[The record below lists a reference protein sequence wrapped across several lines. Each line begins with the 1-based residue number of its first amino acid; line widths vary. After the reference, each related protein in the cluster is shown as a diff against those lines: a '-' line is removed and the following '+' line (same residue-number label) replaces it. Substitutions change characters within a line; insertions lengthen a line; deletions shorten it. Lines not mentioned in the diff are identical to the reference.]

1 MKNRILLK
9 EIPSSKF
16 HSAIFTT
23 YSINLYYLEQQVLSL
38 LGSKGINYVSV
49 LVDSHMLNG
58 QLDSYSILSEK
69 RKRNYAVHGIQCNGS
84 FHPKIIF
91 LAGETTLLLLLGSG
105 NLTSSGHG
113 KNLEVWNAIYIDN
126 DKDNNLGIVIQ
137 AWNYLKNLHAD
148 LGLSAQYK
156 IKSIE
161 ENCVLLNNTENV
173 NLLDW
178 YEIDDNSKISFLA
191 NGSDSLFS
199 QLSNLISKTDIESI
213 TTMSPYYDSEGK
225 FIHQLDKRFKPM
237 KINIILQEDF
247 GGVPTKMKPEGNMF
261 FYNWRDIQ
269 NEKFRQ
275 DYFHAKNFVFIG
287 KSKSYLLS
295 GSANA
300 SVAAFGTENF
310 SKTNHEACILYQSN
324 DIDFLE
330 KLGLKLNGKT
340 VNHRDIKAT
349 TEEAYQESYKQGIA
363 FIKAA
368 EKSYENSIFYI
379 DSTKDLQQISLCIF
393 DTKGNILF
401 EEKIELKKGEASFQL
416 TTPQDL
422 PLFYCELF
430 KNGKSISNKQFVIDI
445 NAFESTNPSP
455 KNRSL
460 NQIRKLIENGNFST
474 PKIIEYLNTIYKQ
487 RATKKTITA
496 ISKNDKEI
504 EDEFSAEE
512 ESDLLYLSYK
522 EIQERIKHFDETKKE
537 KGYIEYKSIRLW
549 DSIFSYLKE
558 SKEKEDQ
565 SKIDEE
571 ETEDINNSR
580 GRDVMDEKK
589 HKSEL
594 SKSSH
599 ERLKEKVEKFLI
611 NYFEILESKTNN
623 VKADKPT
630 LIDLSMFLIILEIL
644 LHLLSHKEK
653 IEGQEKEES
662 LLRIRFSKTHYSWSD
677 FIQHFIGMFL
687 LWCSQKKGFKEIESS
702 EYNFKLSQYKKMAYK
717 TTISALS
724 LFSAVN
730 RGYEINKVKVWRQL
744 GILNAKLCL
753 NDDNTLYKDIND
765 ILLFVPK
772 DTREEF
778 GDSNLQEELL
788 ESLSIANKNR
798 LDKDFYLHPE
808 DGVTYIEK
816 VISNATDK
824 SKKYLKLFN
833 TGYEWDDEIEDYW
846 NGKVYSEIEAKW
858 LSSRKKE

>member
-9 EIPSSKF
+9 EIPSGKF

-38 LGSKGINYVSV
+38 LGSKGIHYVSV
-49 LVDSHMLNG
+49 LVDSNMLNT
-58 QLDSYSILSEK
+58 QLDTYSILSEQ
-69 RKRNYAVHGIQCNGS
+69 RKRNYAVHGIQCNGA

-126 DKDNNLGIVIQ
+126 DKDKKLGIVIQ
-137 AWNYLKNLHAD
+137 AWNYLKNLHSD

-161 ENCVLLNNTENV
+161 ENCALLNNTEHV
-173 NLLDW
+173 KLLDW
-178 YEIDDNSKISFLA
+178 YESDHNSKISFLA

-199 QLSNLISKTDIESI
+199 QLSNLIDNSTIESI
-213 TTMSPYYDSEGK
+213 TAMSPFYDSEGK
-225 FIHQLDKRFKPM
+225 FIHQLDKRFKPK

-247 GGVPTKMKPEGNMF
+247 GAVPTKMKPAGNMI
-261 FYNWRDIQ
+261 FYNWLDIQ

-275 DYFHAKNFVFIG
+275 NYFHAKNFVFKG

-300 SVAAFGTENF
+300 SIAAFGTENF
-310 SKTNHEACILYQSN
+310 TKTNHEACILYQSN
-324 DIDFLE
+324 DIDFH
-330 KLGLKLNGKT
+330 KTLGINLNGET
-340 VNHRDIKAT
+340 VNLKDIEATAAEANQERDN
-349 TEEAYQESYKQGIA
+349 QSIA
-363 FIKAA
+363 FIKAV
-368 EKSYENSIFYI
+368 EKSYDNIVFYL
-379 DSTKDLQQISLCIF
+379 SSKKDLSQISLRIF
-393 DTKGNILF
+393 DTKGKILF
-401 EEKIELKKGEASFQL
+401 EETIELRKGETSFHL
-416 TTPQDL
+416 TSPQGL

-430 KNGKSISNKQFVIDI
+430 NKGKSISNKQFVIDI

-460 NQIRKLIENGNFST
+460 NQIRKLIENGNFSS

-487 RATKKTITA
+487 RATKKIATA
-496 ISKNDKEI
+496 SSKSDEERK
-504 EDEFSAEE
+504 DEFVTEE
-512 ESDLLYLSYK
+512 ESDLLYLSYE
-522 EIQERIKHFDETKKE
+522 EIQERIKHFDEIKKG
-537 KGYIEYKSIRLW
+537 KGYIEYKSVRLW

-558 SKEKEDQ
+558 SKEKEEQ

-571 ETEDINNSR
+571 ETEDINKSS
-580 GRDVMDEKK
+580 GRVVTDEKK
-589 HKSEL
+589 PKREI
-594 SKSSH
+594 SKSTH

-611 NYFEILESKTNN
+611 SYCEILESKINN
-623 VKADKPT
+623 PKAEKPT

-653 IEGQEKEES
+653 VEGQEKEEN

-677 FIQHFIGMFL
+677 FTQHFIGMFL
-687 LWCSQKKGFKEIESS
+687 LWCSQKQGFKEIESS
-702 EYNFKLSQYKKMAYK
+702 EYNFKLSLYKKMAYK

-724 LFSAVN
+724 LFTIVN
-730 RGYEINKVKVWRQL
+730 RDYDINKVTVWRQL
-744 GILNAKLCL
+744 GLLNAKLCL
-753 NDDNTLYKDIND
+753 NDDNTIYKDID
-765 ILLFVPK
+765 DVLLFVPQ

-778 GDSNLQEELL
+778 GDSYLQEELN
-788 ESLSIANKNR
+788 ESLSIVNKNR
-798 LDKDFYLHPE
+798 LDKEFYLHPE
-808 DGVTYIEK
+808 DGVTFIEK
-816 VISNATDK
+816 VISNANDK

-833 TGYEWDDEIEDYW
+833 TGYEWDDEIDDYW
-846 NGKVYSEIEAKW
+846 NGKVYSEKEAKW
-858 LSSRKKE
+858 LNSRK